1 MRHPHLARSGRGA
14 AARPLLLGAAMG
26 LAAMGLTARTA
37 RAADLSGPCF
47 DLRARV
53 VEPLSAPIP
62 LVPGHDSHV
71 FGTYPSGVDWA
82 SGRAVVEAPIE
93 SVLARLL
100 DHRNVKDMTKTT
112 LKTTVLDRPDYIAFH
127 LVDVVVTLR
136 ALFLKVTLPWT
147 EAWGFTLVEGVPQAP
162 RRIVVSYEKVAGT
175 GHIERQCGSYVLQAR
190 DDGTTDV
197 SLYEEV
203 KADHRTAEDTRNM
216 HRGILRNLRRPPALA
231 DIPRP

>member
-1 MRHPHLARSGRGA
+1 MTHSHSGRPGRGA
-14 AARPLLLGAAMG
+14 AAGPLLLAVATG
-26 LAAMGLTARTA
+26 LAAVGLTARA
-37 RAADLSGPCF
+37 FAAELTGPCF

-71 FGTYPSGVDWA
+71 FGTYPGGVDWA
-82 SGRAVVEAPIE
+82 AGRAVLDVPVE

-112 LKTTVLDRPDYIAFH
+112 LKTTVLDRPGYIAFH

-136 ALFLKVTLPWT
+136 ALFLKLTVPWT
-147 EAWGFTLVEGVPQAP
+147 EAWAYALVEGVPQAP
-162 RRIVVSYEKVAGT
+162 RRVVVSYQKIAGS

-190 DDGTTDV
+190 DDGTTDL
-197 SLYEEV
+197 SMYEEV
-203 KADHRTAEDTRNM
+203 KADRRSAEDTRDM
-216 HRGILRNLRRPPALA
+216 HRGILRNLRQPPALA
-231 DIPRP
+231 VIPRP